1 MSIKLIDGKKL
12 KRILVDRR
20 YNFIFIDLA
29 NLAHNLNLDDPARFN
44 EAKKSASSSTS
55 GVLPGL
61 KSTESNFEWTL
72 IYNHARQAQI
82 RPFQLNRMRRKDL
95 EYLAGMSL
103 PHPTLS
109 APKAKNEKK
118 TIVEARHA
126 EQTKLQGNAIR
137 AQEVLRF
144 RNILWAGLLAA
155 IATTV
160 GILLTKALDA
170 D

>member
-1 MSIKLIDGKKL
+1 M
-12 KRILVDRR
+12 
-20 YNFIFIDLA
+20 
-29 NLAHNLNLDDPARFN
+29 
-44 EAKKSASSSTS
+44 
-55 GVLPGL
+55 

-109 APKAKNEKK
+109 APKAKNENKK
-118 TIVEARHA
+118 NAEARHA
-126 EQTKLQGNAIR
+126 EQTKLQGNAMR

-155 IATTV
+155 IATTI
-160 GILLTKALDA
+160 GILLTKVLAVD
-170 D
+170 